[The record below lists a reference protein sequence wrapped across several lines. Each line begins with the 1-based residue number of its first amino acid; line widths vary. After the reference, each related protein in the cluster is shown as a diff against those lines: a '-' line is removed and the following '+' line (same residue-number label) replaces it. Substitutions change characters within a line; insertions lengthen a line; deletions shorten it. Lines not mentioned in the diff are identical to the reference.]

1 MFHRTI
7 LAILLVLTPT
17 MSRAFAHDQVPTLP
31 DGVVASITVKSP
43 ADLVEKINAYTV
55 ASSKATASALP
66 PGLVTMLSQM
76 YLPFPFALW
85 QSGEPAHLIIVPNQE
100 ETGFDEVGI
109 LQVDDYETFA
119 NDLQDN
125 GWTMG
130 EPSEEESAD
139 GLQPFLTPGGDVLVL
154 ADLGDGTVA
163 VAETGPAI
171 RRAVLDTE
179 WLPAYAFDSDA
190 DAVVVFP
197 MTGDASVLTEQ
208 FNLVFHEGQEKF
220 LETLKEFNVT
230 EQFSQG
236 VASLIREYG
245 PQIVG
250 LIGGW
255 RGGVVELSVDANN
268 ILLDAAGDFSEES
281 LFHELAIQAEENG
294 DVDLDAAP
302 DFGSGAVSVGVGT
315 SMETILKNGRER
327 MTALNRTVIDTL
339 FPDLAEDMA
348 AVNEAVWDSGLG
360 QTTMANFIL
369 GTRQATLT
377 HYQSENPDALAA
389 AFHRAVS
396 LTNAMFERVSDDP
409 ELGVKISGGPTTVQ
423 GREMYAYEFDF
434 ANIRHFQEW
443 VNRLVSIG
451 NPEMANLTLV
461 RVHEDFRLFIAAL
474 PHGVL
479 FGAGELTADEFA
491 ERAEAAENG
500 SEKPFLDQPPVAEV
514 AEALHPRQISA
525 ALIDAAGLMYM
536 SILQNV
542 TAYDA
547 LVKPGQVNPF
557 RVAMPRFS
565 DELIRNGSAF
575 GFAIGAD
582 NGLLT
587 GRIVIPARAIN
598 SIVQNQE
605 LFSRI
610 QREELPRMM
619 RERQGQP
626 DTDGPVDDGGDDG
639 DNEGE
644 EIELD
649 EEPGVA

>member
-1 MFHRTI
+1 
-7 LAILLVLTPT
+7 
-17 MSRAFAHDQVPTLP
+17 
-31 DGVVASITVKSP
+31 
-43 ADLVEKINAYTV
+43 
-55 ASSKATASALP
+55 
-66 PGLVTMLSQM
+66 
-76 YLPFPFALW
+76 
-85 QSGEPAHLIIVPNQE
+85 
-100 ETGFDEVGI
+100 
-109 LQVDDYETFA
+109 
-119 NDLQDN
+119 
-125 GWTMG
+125 
-130 EPSEEESAD
+130 
-139 GLQPFLTPGGDVLVL
+139 
-154 ADLGDGTVA
+154 
-163 VAETGPAI
+163 
-171 RRAVLDTE
+171 
-179 WLPAYAFDSDA
+179 
-190 DAVVVFP
+190 
-197 MTGDASVLTEQ
+197 
-208 FNLVFHEGQEKF
+208 
-220 LETLKEFNVT
+220 
-230 EQFSQG
+230 
-236 VASLIREYG
+236 
-245 PQIVG
+245 
-250 LIGGW
+250 
-255 RGGVVELSVDANN
+255 
-268 ILLDAAGDFSEES
+268 
-281 LFHELAIQAEENG
+281 
-294 DVDLDAAP
+294 
-302 DFGSGAVSVGVGT
+302 
-315 SMETILKNGRER
+315 
-327 MTALNRTVIDTL
+327 
-339 FPDLAEDMA
+339 
-348 AVNEAVWDSGLG
+348 
-360 QTTMANFIL
+360 
-369 GTRQATLT
+369 
-377 HYQSENPDALAA
+377 
-389 AFHRAVS
+389 
-396 LTNAMFERVSDDP
+396 VSDDP

-461 RVHEDFRLFIAAL
+461 RVNEDFRLFIAAL
-474 PHGVL
+474 PDGVL

-525 ALIDAAGLMYM
+525 ALIAAAGLMYM
-536 SILQNV
+536 SSLQNG

-639 DNEGE
+639 ENEGE
-644 EIELD
+644 ALVLE
-649 EEPGVA
+649 EEPGGA